1 MAEIQNTKIKIS
13 FKKNP
18 KTMKQNFRLAEFR
31 GVGVPFPF
39 TPTSLSKPVPLIRML
54 VVEFFDALTGTHKI
68 GIYQRDG
75 WAIPQLH

>member
-18 KTMKQNFRLAEFR
+18 KTMQQNFRLAEFR

-54 VVEFFDALTGTHKI
+54 VVEFFDAHKI
-68 GIYQRDG
+68 GIYKRDG